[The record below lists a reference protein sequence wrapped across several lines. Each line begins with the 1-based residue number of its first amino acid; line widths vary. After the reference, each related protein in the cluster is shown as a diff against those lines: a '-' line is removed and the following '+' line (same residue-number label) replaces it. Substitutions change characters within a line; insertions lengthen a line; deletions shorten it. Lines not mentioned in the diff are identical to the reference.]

1 MCRNIQAFV
10 CYSLVFYAKVIQAQK
25 KAGDFMKHIKNT
37 WELFILDW
45 KRIFKNPVATFLI
58 VALMIIPS
66 LYAWFNIKALWD
78 PYSNTGELPIAVYSD
93 DQTATFQ
100 DKSVNIGDEV
110 LKNLKK
116 NKQLGWRFVDSKKEL
131 DKGVQSGKYFAGIY
145 LPKDFSKDL
154 LSFTSGDI
162 NKPKIE
168 YSINEKINAIAP
180 KITSKGASS
189 IQSQIS
195 EEFIKTA
202 SSTLIKTFNDIG
214 YDIDKNMV
222 SIQKVKSMI
231 LDTDANI
238 GTIDTYAKQV
248 TDLHGKMPELKEK
261 LAKANDAMKYLPEV
275 DALGEK
281 IVELNGKMPSI
292 KEQASVI
299 LTLQEKIPEIQN
311 AGRQIAMIDE
321 DFASVEQTMSEGIQE
336 AKQGLEIIQQVQT
349 ALPDIRKLGDQAND
363 LGNVT
368 LDGATQLEKA
378 LPSITNSVNV
388 TIESLQTISSNINS
402 IAGQINQLIADG
414 ELTPEER
421 QQLGEILNRFSE
433 SLTNQ
438 IVAANQLIDTLT
450 KLQEAAGNNDLAI
463 PIQGLKDLISVLTGL
478 QKRIDE
484 IDVNSTTVEDIKN
497 VVKEIQIVSKEVSKS
512 LSGVTAN
519 NVSNTVSNITSKL
532 IATIQNA
539 QGQLNKAQQ
548 IDFEGLLSST
558 SQTVTNAISLLEKYQ
573 AEMPAIKQEI
583 HDANTML
590 NGNMETI
597 VNGINR
603 GADLYKNDLPVI
615 QDKVSKAAAFMQ
627 NDYPGIRK
635 DLTNTLK
642 TVNEKMPDVEAALD
656 KANELIINDWPNIK
670 TGLHKA
676 ANAIRKGEKEVDL
689 GEILKLLK
697 LDANKES
704 DFFTQPVEVK
714 EHAVYPIANN
724 GSASTPFYTALCLWV
739 GAVLFSSVAT
749 TDVYL
754 EGKDKKRFSKREQF
768 SARMFTFIVMGIG
781 QALIVTLGNYFA
793 LGVDVRNPAYSV
805 WFAVLIAITFMI
817 MVYVLVALFGN
828 VGKGIAIIILVL
840 SISGGGGNYPI
851 QVSGKFFQ
859 MINPFLPFTHA
870 VNLLRESAGGIY
882 WPNAWFA
889 IWIMVGISVVF
900 SIGGAILY
908 PHLEHRSKKFAA
920 LAQKSHLFH

>member
-202 SSTLIKTFNDIG
+202 SSTLIKTFNNIG

-368 LDGATQLEKA
+368 LDGANKLQEA

-889 IWIMVGISVVF
+889 IWIMVVISVVF
-900 SIGGAILY
+900 SIGGVILY

>member
-378 LPSITNSVNV
+378 LPGITQSVG
-388 TIESLQTISSNINS
+388 TILKAIGTIS
-402 IAGQINQLIADG
+402 AGVNTALED
-414 ELTPEER
+414 LKNHRLPVEER
-421 QQLGEILNRFSE
+421 EAIKQQLSE
-433 SLTNQ
+433 SLGKQHENIQ
-438 IVAANQLIDTLT
+438 QLIQLFTQI
-450 KLQEAAGNNDLAI
+450 QEATGNTDLQDTI
-463 PIQGLKDLISVLTGL
+463 NRLNTIDGIVVRLKTDV
-478 QKRIDE
+478 DN
-484 IDVNSTTVEDIKN
+484 IDVNAVTDADLNAIQAEAQQVEATVNSINPDAIE
-497 VVKEIQIVSKEVSKS
+497 
-512 LSGVTAN
+512 
-519 NVSNTVSNITSKL
+519 NTVKTILDKL

-656 KANELIINDWPNIK
+656 KANELIINDCPNII

>member
-299 LTLQEKIPEIQN
+299 LTLQDKIPEIQN

-368 LDGATQLEKA
+368 LDGANQLEKA
-378 LPSITNSVNV
+378 LPGITQSVG
-388 TIESLQTISSNINS
+388 TILKAIGTIS
-402 IAGQINQLIADG
+402 AGVNTAIEDLKNHRL
-414 ELTPEER
+414 PVEER
-421 QQLGEILNRFSE
+421 EAIKQQLSE
-433 SLTNQ
+433 SLGKQHENIQ
-438 IVAANQLIDTLT
+438 QLIQLFTQM
-450 KLQEAAGNNDLAI
+450 QEATGSEALQDTINK
-463 PIQGLKDLISVLTGL
+463 LKTIDDTVVKLKIAV
-478 QKRIDE
+478 DE
-484 IDVNSTTVEDIKN
+484 IDVNVAINTDDIQAKVKQVEATVNSINPNAIE
-497 VVKEIQIVSKEVSKS
+497 
-512 LSGVTAN
+512 
-519 NVSNTVSNITSKL
+519 NTVKTILDKL

>member
-1 MCRNIQAFV
+1 
-10 CYSLVFYAKVIQAQK
+10 
-25 KAGDFMKHIKNT
+25 MKHIKNT

-368 LDGATQLEKA
+368 LDGANQLEKA
-378 LPSITNSVNV
+378 LPGITQSVG
-388 TIESLQTISSNINS
+388 TILKAIGTIS
-402 IAGQINQLIADG
+402 AGVNTALED
-414 ELTPEER
+414 LKNHRLPVEER
-421 QQLGEILNRFSE
+421 EAIKQQLSE
-433 SLTNQ
+433 SLGKQHENIQ
-438 IVAANQLIDTLT
+438 QLIQLFTQI
-450 KLQEAAGNNDLAI
+450 QEATGNTDLQDTI
-463 PIQGLKDLISVLTGL
+463 NRLNTIDGIVVRLKTDV
-478 QKRIDE
+478 DN
-484 IDVNSTTVEDIKN
+484 IDVNAVTDADLNAIQAEAQQVEATVNSINPDAIE
-497 VVKEIQIVSKEVSKS
+497 
-512 LSGVTAN
+512 
-519 NVSNTVSNITSKL
+519 NTVKTILDKL

-889 IWIMVGISVVF
+889 ICIMVGISVVF

-920 LAQKSHLFH
+920 LAQK